1 MLTIKNIKELELN
14 FCYQR
19 GLKRITET
27 TNALGEHFYCFN
39 FGPISDGNGFNK
51 ETEVRL
57 GRDINQGEYI
67 FHYKVRT
74 ASCKHYHHHKVLKNK
89 PRKTKSSCEATL
101 IKDTMQVY
109 LFFNRI
115 RHIRI
120 P

>member
-57 GRDINQGEYI
+57 GRDMQTPGAGYYQI
-67 FHYKVRT
+67 FVMGLQLVSENFILPSDIKSKDGLAKEITTVLDK
-74 ASCKHYHHHKVLKNK
+74 AKHWW
-89 PRKTKSSCEATL
+89 KTKS
-101 IKDTMQVY
+101 
-109 LFFNRI
+109 
-115 RHIRI
+115 
-120 P
+120 